1 LFARYLLA
9 IASLA
14 FLYSLTQAL
23 RHAFRMRGG
32 VDPISAPSGRL
43 LDFVADQA
51 SGYSQLVLLTYN
63 YIACYSHFCAISDS
77 PVCIGD
83 FDFSI
88 QDCCSVKGKGVEY
101 KEIKK
106 FKAVK
111 QRFSCG
117 DSSNSIG
124 RKSHQFTSIAC
135 ILVQLFCQ
143 SEL

>member
-14 FLYSLTQAL
+14 FLYSLAQAL

-51 SGYSQLVLLTYN
+51 SGYCRLVLLTYM
-63 YIACYSHFCAISDS
+63 ACYSRFCAISDS

-88 QDCCSVKGKGVEY
+88 WLGQ
-101 KEIKK
+101 
-106 FKAVK
+106 A
-111 QRFSCG
+111 
-117 DSSNSIG
+117 N
-124 RKSHQFTSIAC
+124 IAA
-135 ILVQLFCQ
+135 Q
-143 SEL
+143 